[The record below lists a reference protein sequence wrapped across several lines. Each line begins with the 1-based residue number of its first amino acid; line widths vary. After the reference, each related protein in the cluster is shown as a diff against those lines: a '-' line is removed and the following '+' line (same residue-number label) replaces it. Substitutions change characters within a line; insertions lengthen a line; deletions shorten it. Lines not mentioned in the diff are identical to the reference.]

1 MQHKLLLHR
10 FICHIFALLQKR
22 KELLSIALLV
32 ASTAVT
38 MAVDVVVPATT
49 SGGGLSAPF
58 GGGFSQCRL
67 QSIYLASEIG
77 TTGTIRSLSLN
88 MNSIPGQVLQ
98 NCTIRLRQT
107 SAPTFASA
115 VWDDGFTTVFQGAV
129 KITATGKATFPF
141 QNPFTYSGG
150 SNNLMVDI
158 SFKNAS
164 GVGVSAIIDWSST
177 VGIRSIFYRDSGGIL
192 ASEASPTTWSGS
204 SPSPFTGSFVPNI
217 TLEIGRIVYVSAMA
231 TGGNS
236 GKSWADAYTELS
248 TAIANNP
255 SGTTE
260 IWVQAGTYKPTNTDD
275 RRLSFALRE
284 GLSVYGGFGGVEVSR
299 FQRDPRTRPTIL
311 SGDINTADVST
322 DNSYHVVT
330 TASSGGLISGFII
343 RDGYADGSGN
353 DAFGGG
359 LLMTG
364 NATITDCVFDSNLA
378 TYGGGLS
385 LFSSS
390 KLTMDRCWFINNTAT
405 LFGGGMYISS
415 NQANTISNTVFYGNA
430 ARNAT
435 SVNGGGGFIAD
446 TNTVATLTNCTFANN
461 TAISGGGGLETFN
474 CKPTIRNTIF
484 WGNTNTSSGNPSQ
497 IFSTGTG
504 PTATNCLIQG
514 GVPSGTTDGG
524 GLVTNDPQFLNVNDV
539 LGTDGLYGT
548 GDDGLTLK
556 LTSPAISA
564 GSATGITTLDICENR
579 RLIGTVDMGAYER
592 TQVIYVDRNAGG
604 ANNGSSWASAY
615 TSLITGLANAKVA
628 ESEIWL
634 ADGTYLPS
642 NSNNRNESFNLV
654 EHVAIYGGFNSG
666 ETDLLQRNTGVH
678 RAVLSGDIGVV
689 NTVTDNSYH
698 VVRGA
703 NGAILDAV
711 SIVKGYANGK
721 GTTSWS
727 NSGAGLIDEDTSTT
741 LINCVVADNES
752 AHVGG
757 GVAGVY
763 TEGIGSDSATG
774 TTLLRGCVVTNN
786 KGKFGGGLFL
796 LGASGGIV
804 NCTFT
809 LNESANGGGAMYADK
824 SAPLTVSNSILYG
837 DSLPE
842 IFNNSVKVWISTS
855 NVGGSQGSGSRWNA
869 SLGVDKGGNLDVDPI
884 FIKGSNPAGA
894 DGTYATNDD
903 GLRLLATSPCIDVGA
918 LVGGPQKDLLGN
930 NRPTGGSPDLGAF
943 EGKMVYADFQLATS
957 SANESTANP
966 GIMVRLSEASDLPV
980 TVTYV
985 RDSMSGGT
993 ATVGT
998 DFSLGTLSVT
1008 FSPGETTKA
1017 LNVTILNDSIE
1028 EINDTIGFSLTGAT
1042 NARLDG
1048 TMLHTYTIVNDDKA
1062 GIKTTPTT
1070 MSLNE
1075 SGTESSKAFVLQ
1087 LDSVPANG
1095 STITVEVVSS
1105 TPSEAR
1111 LSFGGATNQSSV
1123 NVVWSAGNYGA
1134 KFVTVSAVSDN
1145 IDDGNVDLVLITKAA
1160 TSSSDSFYTGKD
1172 PDDVNVTV
1180 VDNDDVGIVT
1190 AINGSKAQVEVTEAN
1205 VAATD
1210 FFTVRLNS
1218 EPTGSVTVQ
1227 VASSNTQDA
1236 IISPTT
1242 LTFTPSGTTAWNLPQ
1257 TVTVTAIDDQ
1267 VDEPG
1272 INPIP
1277 FSITLNADSS
1287 DGKYDVLSRVVN
1299 GHLTDNDAA
1308 AVLISPSAAQTPS
1321 ENGGSV
1327 VYDVVLATRPS
1338 SSVTIGAGSNLI
1350 SSSNTA
1356 EGAVSATTLT
1366 FSTNNGPG
1374 GWDTPQQ
1381 ITVTAVNDDVA
1392 AINPTYTITFPAP
1405 TSTDTRYSGLTAV
1418 TRDITNANDD
1428 AVGITFTPSTGLETS
1443 ENGTTAT
1450 TVIRLTSQPTAN
1462 VTVRVLSDNTGE
1474 GRLKLGAGAEAS
1486 FVDVILTPTKD
1497 AALTG
1502 SNTAGWNVGVPITI
1516 VGQSDV
1522 GTPTSTNDIFN
1533 LDITN
1538 RTSTDGNYSSTA
1550 TVQNVVTITNIDSS
1564 TRRAVVTPTT
1574 LTINENA
1581 GEGLFTV
1588 ALTKDPAVGETV
1600 TIPLSC
1606 DGSLVLI
1613 DDYIN
1618 TGDTPSNSMSLSFT
1632 SANFNSPR
1640 TIRVTAVDNSI
1651 DAANATATI
1660 TTGATVSSLGGASL
1674 YHNIAVA
1681 DVTVTVTDNDTR
1693 GVTLNPTAGLTTTES
1708 GGQAAFFVVLNSQP
1722 ATGNPTT
1729 DTVTVTLRT
1738 NDSTEG
1744 KIRAGVSGAVANT
1757 VPLTFTAANWS
1768 IPQIISV
1775 VGQDDNTADGPISY
1789 TVDVQTITATA
1800 GDYVSGVLLP
1810 TAVTIS
1816 NADNDA
1822 VGVLLSKT
1830 TMALNEAGSGNA
1842 DTYTIR
1848 LTSQPASDVEITFAP
1863 GNAARVDTDNVTSG
1877 EQLKV
1882 RFKPTG
1888 VSSPTVYANGLEV
1901 NWDVPLTIYV
1911 TSYDDA
1917 IADGTHKAYL
1927 THQLTSAD
1935 SSYNGLTVSAVEA
1948 TITDNDSA
1956 GITTSPNT
1964 VTQNQRLTTK
1974 EDGSSDT
1981 LSIVLA
1987 TQPRVSVTVLLS
1999 TDQSDEAVIVPDRLT
2014 IKPGDYN
2021 DTALHTV
2028 RIQGVN
2034 DDVADGSQPF
2044 KIKATVVS
2052 ADAVY
2057 DNFAVSDVEGDNQDD
2072 DVVGVAFTATTVGSP
2087 LVTNEAGGTAIFT
2100 VRLTSEPTADVKVA
2114 INSSNTDE
2122 GTVATTQPL
2131 NLTFTAGNWRTDQI
2145 VTITGKPDNIDEAL
2159 ASTDYLVTLS
2169 AGGAGSAISGYE
2181 GNESYNGAAASASG
2195 TVFVT
2200 NTDIDQAGVI
2210 ISPQSGLLTSE
2221 AGTSATYSVVL
2232 NSKPTDAVRVNID
2245 AGSSPQLSAVTQLDF
2260 TTANWNV
2267 AQTVTVTAIND
2278 NIAEGTAGT
2287 PHTGTLTHTLTT
2299 TDPIYLALPSLDNVT
2314 ALITD
2319 NDTAGFSITKS
2330 VDPLVTHED
2339 PLATNATSTFR
2350 VNLSS
2355 EPTSTVRITVTS
2367 ADANEVLLSLD
2378 GVRANA
2384 TASVSYDIAIADWN
2398 QNTVPMIT
2406 AFGVNDDI
2414 DDNNKPIAVTVAI
2427 DDSNTADVRY
2437 DDVADLVLTITN
2449 QDKDTAGVTVTES
2462 AHGVNFPLLPSDLS
2476 ENEVT
2481 TEYTYTVVLTS
2492 QPTADVTITISDDG
2506 QIDADADPDT
2516 AGQQNTVIFSAA
2528 KDLARTGNTAG
2539 WNVPVTIRVIPV
2551 DDLAGET
2558 SPHSGTLT
2566 HIATGGGYTGVST
2579 ASVVVSIAD
2588 NDAST
2593 PPVVTLP
2600 GANPFAYDENGHSAR
2615 QIDATA
2621 TVNDVDSANFN
2632 TGNITVTFTSGGVA
2646 SEDVLSI
2653 RDQGT
2658 AAGQVSV
2665 VGSAVSY
2672 NPVANTGSVQ
2682 VASLSGGSN
2691 GSPLLISLSSATP
2704 SNVSVESVQA
2714 ILRQLTYRN
2723 SSLNPTIA
2731 TRTITVTAN
2740 DGDGGTSAPV
2750 TKNITITPYDDP
2762 PVLLNQNIT
2771 TAVNRTITGQL
2782 SANDPEGLTLTF
2794 TKLSDPTNGTLTLNA
2809 NGSYTYAPLN
2819 GDYQNDYTFT
2829 ARVTDPGNNQSAD
2842 ATFTIRITGGAESR
2856 PLVIRSPPFETE
2868 FGALFAVIGIAPSS
2882 KAGTAPF
2889 QYQVMDLP
2897 AGITATIT
2905 PLTATT
2911 TEERAQINWSVTGT
2925 PNVGDHF
2932 TFGVLIT
2939 DVDGNAATY
2948 VPVTLQVV
2956 QPLGPG

>member
-1 MQHKLLLHR
+1 MQHKILLHR
-10 FICHIFALLQKR
+10 FIRYIFFLLQER
-22 KELLSIALLV
+22 KELLSLVLLMALTSL
-32 ASTAVT
+32 S
-38 MAVDVVVPATT
+38 MAVDVQMPT
-49 SGGGLSAPF
+49 STPTGGNWSIIF
-58 GGGFSQCRL
+58 GSSNSQCRL

-77 TTGTIRSLSLN
+77 TTGTIRSLSIN
-88 MNSIPGQVLQ
+88 VNSVPGQVLE
-98 NCTIRLRQT
+98 NCTIRLKQT
-107 SAPTFASA
+107 TAAAFASA
-115 VWDDGFTTVFQGAV
+115 VWDSGFTTVFQGAV
-129 KITATGKATFPF
+129 KITATGKVTFPF
-141 QNPFTYSGG
+141 QNHFTYSGG

-164 GVGVSAIIDWSST
+164 GVGVNATIDYYAT
-177 VGIRSIFYRDSGGIL
+177 GVFRSILYRDTGGVTTF
-192 ASEASPTTWSGS
+192 PTTWSGS
-204 SPSPFTGSFVPNI
+204 SPSPSFNLWVPHI
-217 TLEIGRIVYVSAMA
+217 TLEMGQIIYVSAMA
-231 TGGNS
+231 TGSNNGT
-236 GKSWADAYTELS
+236 SWANAYNELS
-248 TAIANNP
+248 TAIANNT

-260 IWVQAGTYKPTNTDD
+260 IWVQAGTYKPTNTDN
-275 RRLSFALRE
+275 RALSFALRN
-284 GLSVYGGFGGVEVSR
+284 GLSLYGGFGGVEISR

-311 SGDINTADVST
+311 SGDIKTANFPK

-353 DAFGGG
+353 ERGGG
-359 LLMTG
+359 LYMTG
-364 NATITDCVFDSNLA
+364 DATVTDCVFHNNLA
-378 TYGGGLS
+378 IFGGGLS
-385 LFSSS
+385 LYSFSHR
-390 KLTMDRCWFINNTAT
+390 LNMDRCWFINNTSVS
-405 LFGGGMYISS
+405 FGGGIHIFSS
-415 NQANTISNTVFYGNA
+415 QANSINNTVFEGNVAQDSYYVTYGGA
-430 ARNAT
+430 G
-435 SVNGGGGFIAD
+435 VFAD
-446 TNTVATLTNCTFANN
+446 GNTVLTLTNCTFVNNAANF
-461 TAISGGGGLETFN
+461 GGAGLETFN
-474 CKPTIRNTIF
+474 STPTVRNTIF
-484 WGNTNTSSGNPSQ
+484 WGNTVGGSAKQ
-497 IFSTGTG
+497 IFSNGTG
-504 PTATNCLIQG
+504 PTAINCLIQG
-514 GVPSGTTDGG
+514 GTPSGTTNGG
-524 GLVTNDPQFLNVNDV
+524 GLVISNPQFLDANDV
-539 LGTDGLYGT
+539 VGADGLYGT

-556 LTSPAISA
+556 LSSPAISA

-579 RLIGTVDMGAYER
+579 RVISTVDIGAYER

-604 ANNGSSWASAY
+604 ANNGSSWTNAY
-615 TSLITGLANAKVA
+615 VSLITGLANAKVG

-642 NSNNRNESFNLV
+642 TSNNRNESFNLV
-654 EHVAIYGGFNSG
+654 EHVAIYGGFNTG
-666 ETDLLQRNTGVH
+666 ETNLSQRNTSVY
-678 RAVLSGDIGVV
+678 RAILSGDIGVA

-703 NGAILDAV
+703 NGAILEAV
-711 SIVKGYANGK
+711 SIVKGYADGT

-727 NSGAGLIDEDTSTT
+727 NSGAGLIDEETSTT
-741 LINCVVADNES
+741 LINCVIADNES
-752 AHVGG
+752 TWYVGG
-757 GVAGVY
+757 GVAAVY
-763 TEGIGSDSATG
+763 SQTTNTYSSTG
-774 TTLLRGCVVTNN
+774 TTQLRGCVVTNN
-786 KGKFGGGLFL
+786 KATYGGGVFL
-796 LGASGGIV
+796 WGASGTII

-809 LNESANGGGAMYADK
+809 LNISSYGGAAFPNAN
-824 SAPLTVSNSILYG
+824 SPLTISNSILYA
-837 DSLPE
+837 DSIPE
-842 IFNNSVKVWISTS
+842 IYNSGRTWISNS
-855 NVGGSQGSGSRWNA
+855 NVEGSLGSGSSWNA
-869 SLGVDKGGNLDVDPI
+869 FLGVDKGGNLDVDPR
-884 FIKGSNPAGA
+884 FIKGSDPAGA
-894 DGTYATNDD
+894 DGIYATNDD
-903 GLRLLATSPCIDVGA
+903 GLRLLAASPCIDVGA
-918 LVGGPQKDLLGN
+918 LVDGSPKKDMLGN
-930 NRPTGGSPDLGAF
+930 SRPTGGSPDLGAF

-966 GIMVRLSEASDLPV
+966 AIMVRLSEASDIPV

-993 ATVGT
+993 ATLGT
-998 DFSLGTLSVT
+998 DFSLGALSVT

-1017 LNVTILNDSIE
+1017 LNVTILNDFIQ
-1028 EINDTIGFSLTGAT
+1028 EIDETIGFSLTGAT

-1048 TMLHTYTIVNDDKA
+1048 TMLHTYTIVNDDNA

-1070 MSLNE
+1070 LSLNE
-1075 SGTESSKAFVLQ
+1075 SGAGSSKTFVMQ
-1087 LDSVPANG
+1087 LESFPANN
-1095 STITVEVVSS
+1095 STITVEVTSS
-1105 TPSEAR
+1105 TPSEAL
-1111 LSFGGATNQSSV
+1111 LSFGAAVNQTSV
-1123 NVVWSAGNYGA
+1123 NVVWSPGNYSD
-1134 KFVTVSAVSDN
+1134 KTVTVSAVSDN
-1145 IDDGNVDLVLITKAA
+1145 IDDGNVDLVVVTKAA
-1160 TSSSDSFYTGKD
+1160 TSSSDTFYAGKN

-1218 EPTGSVTVQ
+1218 EPTGPVTVQ
-1227 VASSNTQDA
+1227 VTSSNTQDA
-1236 IISPTT
+1236 IINPTT
-1242 LTFTPSGTTAWNLPQ
+1242 LTFTASGTTAWNIAQ
-1257 TVTVTAIDDQ
+1257 TVTVTAINDQ
-1267 VDEPG
+1267 IDEPG
-1272 INPIP
+1272 TNPVS
-1277 FSITLNADSS
+1277 FTVTLNADSP

-1299 GHLTDNDAA
+1299 GQLIDDDSA
-1308 AVLISPSAAQTPS
+1308 AVLITPSSAQTPS

-1327 VYDVVLATRPS
+1327 VYDVVLATKPS
-1338 SSVTIGAGSNLI
+1338 SAVTIGAGSNLI
-1350 SSSNTA
+1350 SSSLPA
-1356 EGAVSATTLT
+1356 EGTVSATTLT
-1366 FSTNNGPG
+1366 FGTNNGPG

-1392 AINPTYTITFPAP
+1392 ANNPPYTITFPAP
-1405 TSTDTRYSGLTAV
+1405 TSTDTRYSALTAV
-1418 TRDITNANDD
+1418 TCDITNTNDD
-1428 AVGITFTPSTGLETS
+1428 TAGITFTPSTGLETS

-1450 TVIRLTSQPTAN
+1450 TVIRLTSQPTSD
-1462 VTVRVLSDNTGE
+1462 VTVRVQSDKTAE

-1486 FVDVILTPTKD
+1486 SVDVILTPTRD

-1516 VGQSDV
+1516 VGQNDA
-1522 GTPTSTNDIFN
+1522 GATSTNDAYN
-1533 LDITN
+1533 LNIIN
-1538 RTSTDGNYSSTA
+1538 RTSTDGNYNSTT

-1564 TRRAVVTPTT
+1564 TRGAIVTPTT

-1588 ALTKDPAVGETV
+1588 SLTRAPAGGETV

-1606 DGSLVLI
+1606 VSSLVLI
-1613 DDYIN
+1613 DDYID
-1618 TGDTPSNSMSLSFT
+1618 TGDTPSNSMSLSFN

-1651 DAANATATI
+1651 DATDATATI
-1660 TTGATVSSLGGASL
+1660 TTGATASSFGGASL
-1674 YHNIAVA
+1674 YHNITVA
-1681 DVTVTVTDNDTR
+1681 DVTVMVTDNDTR

-1708 GGQAAFFVVLNSQP
+1708 GGQATFFVVLNSQP
-1722 ATGNPTT
+1722 TVG
-1729 DTVTVTLRT
+1729 TVTVTLRT

-1744 KIRAGVSGAVANT
+1744 QIRAGVSGAVANT

-1775 VGQDDNTADGPISY
+1775 VGQDDNTADGPINY

-1800 GDYVSGVLLP
+1800 GDYTSGVPLP

-1830 TMALNEAGSGNA
+1830 TMALNEASPGNS

-1848 LTSQPASDVEITFAP
+1848 LTSQPASNVEITFAA
-1863 GNAARVDTDNVTSG
+1863 GNAARVDTDNGTSG

-1882 RFKPTG
+1882 RFTPTG
-1888 VSSPTVYANGLEV
+1888 VSTPTVYANGLEV

-1911 TSYDDA
+1911 TAYDDA
-1917 IADGTHKAYL
+1917 IADGIHKAYM

-1935 SSYNGLTVSAVEA
+1935 LSYNGLTANAVEA
-1948 TITDNDSA
+1948 TITDNDNA

-1964 VTQNQRLTTK
+1964 VALDPRLTTK
-1974 EDGSSDT
+1974 EDGSIEDT

-1987 TQPRVSVTVLLS
+1987 TQPRGNVTVLLS
-1999 TDQSDEAVIVPDRLT
+1999 TDQPDEAVIVPDRLT
-2014 IKPGDYN
+2014 LKPGDYN
-2021 DTALHTV
+2021 NTALHTV
-2028 RIQGVN
+2028 QIQGVN
-2034 DDVADGSQPF
+2034 DNVADGSQPF

-2057 DNFAVSDVEGDNQDD
+2057 DNFAVSDVDGDNQDD
-2072 DVVGVAFTATTVGSP
+2072 DVVGVAFTTTTLGSP

-2100 VRLTSEPTADVKVA
+2100 VHLTSEPTADVTVA

-2122 GTVATTQPL
+2122 GTVVTTQPL
-2131 NLTFTAGNWRTDQI
+2131 NLTFTASNWDIDQI
-2145 VTITGKPDNIDEAL
+2145 VTITGKPDNIDEAST
-2159 ASTDYLVTLS
+2159 STDYLVTLS

-2181 GNESYNGAAASASG
+2181 GNESYNGATASASG

-2200 NTDIDQAGVI
+2200 NMDIDQAGVT

-2232 NSKPTDAVRVNID
+2232 NSKPTSAVRVNID
-2245 AGSSPQLSAVTQLDF
+2245 AGSPAQLSAVTHVDF
-2260 TTANWNV
+2260 TTTNWNV
-2267 AQTVTVTAIND
+2267 AQTITVTAIND
-2278 NIAEGTAGT
+2278 DIAEGTAGT

-2299 TDPIYLALPSLDNVT
+2299 TDPIYLALPPLDNVT

-2319 NDTAGFSITKS
+2319 NDNAGFSITKS
-2330 VDPLVTHED
+2330 VDPLVTHEN

-2350 VNLSS
+2350 VNLTS
-2355 EPTSTVRITVTS
+2355 EPTSTVRVTVTS

-2378 GVRANA
+2378 NIRANA
-2384 TASVSYDIAIADWN
+2384 TASVSYDIAVADWD
-2398 QNTVPMIT
+2398 QNTVPTIT

-2427 DDSNTADVRY
+2427 DDNNTADVRY
-2437 DDVADLVLTITN
+2437 DDVADLALTITN
-2449 QDKDTAGVTVTES
+2449 QDKDTAAVTVAES

-2481 TEYTYTVVLTS
+2481 TEYTYTLVLTS

-2516 AGQQNTVIFSAA
+2516 AGQQNTVIFTAT
-2528 KDLARTGNTAG
+2528 KDLPRTGNTAG
-2539 WNVPVTIRVIPV
+2539 WNVPVTIHVTPV
-2551 DDLAGET
+2551 DDLAAET

-2566 HIATGGGYTGVST
+2566 HIATGGGYTGIST

-2621 TVNDVDSANFN
+2621 TVNDVDSANFH

-2672 NPVANTGSVQ
+2672 NPVANTGAVQ
-2682 VASLSGGSN
+2682 VASLSGGIN

-2704 SNVSVESVQA
+2704 SNVTVESVQA
-2714 ILRQLTYRN
+2714 VLRQLTYRN
-2723 SSLNPTIA
+2723 TSLNPTIS

-2771 TAVNRTITGQL
+2771 TAVNRTVTGQL

-2794 TKLSDPTNGTLTLNA
+2794 SKLSDPTNGTLTLNA
-2809 NGSYTYAPLN
+2809 NGSYTYVPL
-2819 GDYQNDYTFT
+2819 GSDYQNDYTFT

-2842 ATFTIRITGGAESR
+2842 ATITIRITGGAESR
-2856 PLVIRSPPFETE
+2856 PLVVRAPPFETE
-2868 FGALFAVIGIAPSS
+2868 LGALFAVIGIDPGS
-2882 KAGTAPF
+2882 KTGTSPF

-2905 PLTATT
+2905 PLTATA

-2925 PNVGDHF
+2925 PTLGDHF

-2939 DVDGNAATY
+2939 DIDGNAATY